1 MILEHNKMSN
11 ENATIMSND
20 TSLMVE
26 YDDDYEYEYEYY
38 YDEYDY
44 DYEIDFEKLESPSAE
59 DRNYDASLK
68 NGEGIFTNLN

>member
-26 YDDDYEYEYEYY
+26 YDDEYEYEYY

-68 NGEGIFTNLN
+68 NREGIFTNLN

>member
-1 MILEHNKMSN
+1 MSN

-26 YDDDYEYEYEYY
+26 YDDEYEYEYY